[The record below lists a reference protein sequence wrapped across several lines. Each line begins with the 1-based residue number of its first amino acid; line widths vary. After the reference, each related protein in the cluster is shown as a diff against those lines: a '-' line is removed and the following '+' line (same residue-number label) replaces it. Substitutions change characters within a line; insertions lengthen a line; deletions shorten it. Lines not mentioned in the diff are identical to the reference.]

1 MKPSKAY
8 VPFLLAAALALLVST
23 AARADESTAK
33 FKFSDPSKPGT
44 LKIHVGRGDIS
55 VRGADASEITVVS
68 ESSPPDSAPRKDGLR
83 VLTAS
88 SSYSFSEKDNVAT
101 LDHGAGDG
109 IDGRGEFSIT
119 VPRNTS
125 VVVSSAWGGD
135 ITCSDLAGSIDVK
148 CLNGDV
154 VLNNLGAGANVE
166 TMSGSIRASIRELR
180 AGQPI
185 CLTSMNGA
193 VTVSAPAGAKA
204 NVRLRTQNGAILTD
218 FDEKALVTKTE
229 ISPGR
234 SRHGVHIVIGRSDGP
249 DRAVLDGETREAIRE
264 ASRETAE
271 CGPRGRHRNARGG
284 KGGGRGIRRGGRGP
298 RGPAAADSPPS
309 RHDRRQ
315 ACFRHLEWRRP
326 RDSGHDDEWGRDPAE
341 NRDEELGYPRP
352 AYSAGTTNRR
362 IPAGT
367 TDSSGNRPNTI
378 AVTTQTAPQMT
389 AAGRGP
395 QPSANAPIIRLPIG
409 KKPAPI

>member
-1 MKPSKAY
+1 MKPSQAY
-8 VPFLLAAALALLVST
+8 VPFLLAAGLALLVST
-23 AARADESTAK
+23 AARADESTSK
-33 FKFSDPSKPGT
+33 FKFSDPLKPGT

-55 VRGADASEITVVS
+55 VRGADTSEITVVS

-101 LDHGAGDG
+101 LDYGAGDG
-109 IDGRGEFSIT
+109 IDGRGEFSIS

-125 VVVSSAWGGD
+125 VVVSNAWGGD
-135 ITCSDLAGSIDVK
+135 ITCSDLAGSIDLK

-193 VTVSAPAGAKA
+193 VTVSAPPGAKA

-234 SRHGVHIVIGRSDGP
+234 SRHGVHIVIGRSDGS
-249 DRAVLDGETREAIRE
+249 DGTVLDGETREAIRE
-264 ASRETAE
+264 ASRETA
-271 CGPRGRHRNARGG
+271 NAVREAAIAMREAAKAAGEGFSEAAEVPGAPLPSIPPLPAMTGG
-284 KGGGRGIRRGGRGP
+284 KLVSGTLNGGGPEI
-298 RGPAAADSPPS
+298 
-309 RHDRRQ
+309 Q
-315 ACFRHLEWRRP
+315 
-326 RDSGHDDEWGRDPAE
+326 
-341 NRDEELGYPRP
+341 
-352 AYSAGTTNRR
+352 
-362 IPAGT
+362 
-367 TDSSGNRPNTI
+367 
-378 AVTTQTAPQMT
+378 VTTMNGDVILRKTET
-389 AAGRGP
+389 K
-395 QPSANAPIIRLPIG
+395 S
-409 KKPAPI
+409 